1 MLSHFTPSV
10 KTAKLV
16 GNPVPKES
24 LMSDFLTD
32 IKTLR
37 KRAREHIEQGP
48 ITDAYTA
55 DRERVLV
62 NLLKKPGS

>member
-1 MLSHFTPSV
+1 MGQLCMPSHFTPSV

-37 KRAREHIEQGP
+37 KRG
-48 ITDAYTA
+48 D
-55 DRERVLV
+55 LV